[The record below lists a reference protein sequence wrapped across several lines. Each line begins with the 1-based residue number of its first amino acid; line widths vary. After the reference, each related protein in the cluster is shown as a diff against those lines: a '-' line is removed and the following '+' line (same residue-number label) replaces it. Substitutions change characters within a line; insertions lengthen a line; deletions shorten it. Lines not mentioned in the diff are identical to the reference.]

1 MTLRPAW
8 DTGGISKGVGGKSD
22 CSRSFYTSSS
32 IVVFHSI
39 PFHSTIMN
47 IVTEYDSVNGP
58 YNPRS

>member
-8 DTGGISKGVGGKSD
+8 DTGGISKGVGGNLTVLD
-22 CSRSFYTSSS
+22 PS
-32 IVVFHSI
+32 ILLVLLLYSI

-47 IVTEYDSVNGP
+47 TVTEYDSVNGP